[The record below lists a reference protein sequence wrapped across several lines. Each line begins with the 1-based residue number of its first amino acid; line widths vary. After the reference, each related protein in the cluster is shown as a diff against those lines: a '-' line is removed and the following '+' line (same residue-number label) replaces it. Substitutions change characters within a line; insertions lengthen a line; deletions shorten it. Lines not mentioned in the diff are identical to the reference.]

1 VSAYLSRTRPLRRP
15 AFTLIELLV
24 VIAIIAVLIGLLL
37 PAVQKV
43 REAAARASCQ
53 NNLKQFGIAHAMYA
67 DTNGKYSNAAGVG
80 AGGFSVYRQILPY
93 IEKGIE
99 AAIPATGAPPIKT
112 YICPSRRTAVLPWV
126 DYSSGFT
133 PRQQMATSDGAIDA
147 DMNTHLTLTATV
159 FDVPGAL
166 GGVTTVSGITAA
178 DGTSN
183 TIFYAHKFVRPSNY
197 EKINEPP
204 LSPYDGVSTVD
215 AGWAGYERPANSTD
229 PFFPQYQV
237 QAAPGVRQTQ
247 RSNHESHRCT
257 GAFVQDGEHP
267 YVFTNL
273 NPGNNNYPSRQSLCQ
288 ANLNGQLTVGHE
300 GLHGG
305 PHPGGSPCAFVD
317 GSVRT
322 IRYGVPF
329 KLVAALWGWNDGI
342 NVPGGN
348 TEN

>member
-1 VSAYLSRTRPLRRP
+1 MRSLSRRNRAA

-43 REAAARASCQ
+43 REAANRASCQ

-93 IEKGIE
+93 IEKGVE
-99 AAIPATGAPPIKT
+99 ATIPATGAPPIKT
-112 YICPSRRTAVLPWV
+112 YICPSRRTSVLPWV
-126 DYSSGFT
+126 DYTSGFS
-133 PRQQMATSDGAIDA
+133 PRQQMVASDGTIDA
-147 DMNTHLTLTATV
+147 EMNALLTQAATV

-166 GGVTTVSGITAA
+166 GGVTTVSAITAA

-204 LSPYDGVSTVD
+204 LAPYDPSSTVD
-215 AGWAGYERPANSTD
+215 AGWAGYELPSGVTGSI
-229 PFFPQYQV
+229 FPQYQV
-237 QAAPGVRQTQ
+237 QAAPGVRQTTK
-247 RSNHESHRCT
+247 SNHESHRST

-273 NPGNNNYPSRQSLCQ
+273 NPGANNYPGRTAICQ
-288 ANLNGQLTVGHE
+288 ANLNGQLTIGHE

-329 KLVAALWGWNDGI
+329 KIVAALWSWNDGI
-342 NVPGGN
+342 TTPTGS
-348 TEN
+348 EN